1 MMPLA
6 IWHFLLIS
14 GETSDQ
20 ASPSPRLHLQSS
32 LVSQFLLVFSWNDRL
47 ILRLHFNYRCM
58 YISCTFLSFLEDCWL
73 VPSFYCACLS
83 THIMVL
89 RWHAVARLVPSRP
102 HLPCPAFSPGS
113 LLVRLQAT
121 PTPGSHHNDT
131 FCCVRQTCS
140 THSLP
145 SDFDNTNTISTCYV
159 EKNGK
164 WERYCDVP
172 LLPWLVA
179 SGIPV
184 KLIWRPLLSHFADSC
199 IPPPPWWML
208 VILELLG
215 WSPFQWKG

>member
-58 YISCTFLSFLEDCWL
+58 YISCIFLSFLEDCWL

-102 HLPCPAFSPGS
+102 HLACPAFSPGS

-145 SDFDNTNTISTCYV
+145 SDFDNTNTIQPISTYYV

-164 WERYCDVP
+164 WERYCVA
-172 LLPWLVA
+172 LLPWLPGCIRNSSEA
-179 SGIPV
+179 
-184 KLIWRPLLSHFADSC
+184 PLLSR
-199 IPPPPWWML
+199 IVWL
-208 VILELLG
+208 ILLILAFRHLRDE
-215 WSPFQWKG
+215 

>member
-58 YISCTFLSFLEDCWL
+58 YISCIFLSFLEDCWL

-102 HLPCPAFSPGS
+102 HLACPAFSPGS

-145 SDFDNTNTISTCYV
+145 SDFDITQIPSLRVMWRKMEN
-159 EKNGK
+159 
-164 WERYCDVP
+164 ERGTVMC
-172 LLPWLVA
+172 L
-179 SGIPV
+179 
-184 KLIWRPLLSHFADSC
+184 FC
-199 IPPPPWWML
+199 
-208 VILELLG
+208 LG
-215 WSPFQWKG
+215 WLHQKFQWSSCWS